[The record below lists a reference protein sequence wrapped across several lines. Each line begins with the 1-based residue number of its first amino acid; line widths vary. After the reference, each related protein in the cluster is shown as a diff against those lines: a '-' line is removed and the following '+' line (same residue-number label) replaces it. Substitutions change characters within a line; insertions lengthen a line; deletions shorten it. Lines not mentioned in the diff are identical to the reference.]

1 MLFLSTLGRR
11 MLEKSYSAFHSQ
23 SWRYME
29 VSGQL
34 HAPASLIPRKQPGSH
49 FRMLGEFQSRSGCF
63 AEEKVSYPCQDSN
76 LESSGPLLLAI
87 PSTLCWAPSSVVTE
101 NRMSSKLTIT
111 FSDRICKA

>member
-11 MLEKSYSAFHSQ
+11 MLEESYSAFHSQ
-23 SWRYME
+23 SWHYIEM
-29 VSGQL
+29 SGQI

-49 FRMLGEFQSRSGCF
+49 FRMLGESHSWSGCF
-63 AEEKVSYPCQDSN
+63 AKEKLSYPCQDSN

-101 NRMSSKLTIT
+101 NRMPSKLTIK